1 MQSWHLELFARLF
14 DLCSIWWCVLD
25 ILKFLPVY
33 LIFVP
38 FIGAIL
44 TSWNFCP
51 FIWSLFHLVV
61 RSWYFI
67 IGTTGVRNCNLDNTL
82 KSEWDQDY
90 RSSCDLDILNYE
102 LFGPFSGWLR
112 SWYFAV
118 HFLII
123 IFLGKENVDRIPS
136 PGISLAFPSLPSFFL
151 QSAIL
156 IFWTFWPV
164 YLSCFLPL
172 ILF

>member
-1 MQSWHLELFARLF
+1 VRSWHLEIFARLF
-14 DLCSIWWCVLD
+14 DLSSVWWCVLD

-33 LIFVP
+33 LILVP
-38 FIGAIL
+38 FGGAFL
-44 TSWNFCP
+44 TPWTFCP
-51 FIWSLFHLVV
+51 FIWSLFRLVVRSWHLEIFARLFPFGGAILTSWTFCPFIWSLFRLVV

-67 IGTTGVRNCNLDNTL
+67 IGTTGVRSCDLDNIL
-82 KSEWDQDY
+82 KSEWDRDY

-123 IFLGKENVDRIPS
+123 IFSG
-136 PGISLAFPSLPSFFL
+136 
-151 QSAIL
+151 
-156 IFWTFWPV
+156 
-164 YLSCFLPL
+164 
-172 ILF
+172 

>member
-1 MQSWHLELFARLF
+1 VVRSWHLELFACLF
-14 DLCSIWWCVLD
+14 DPNSIWWCDLD
-25 ILKFLPVY
+25 ILNFLPVY

-44 TSWNFCP
+44 TSWTFCP
-51 FIWSLFHLVV
+51 FIWSLFRLLV

-67 IGTTGVRNCNLDNTL
+67 IGTTGVRSCDLDNIL
-82 KSEWDQDY
+82 KSEWDRDY

-118 HFLII
+118 HFLDHYFFWVRRTLIGY
-123 IFLGKENVDRIPS
+123 LH
-136 PGISLAFPSLPSFFL
+136 LA
-151 QSAIL
+151 
-156 IFWTFWPV
+156 
-164 YLSCFLPL
+164 YL
-172 ILF
+172 